1 MTRQPATA
9 TAKSQIMK
17 AAWAKFRSPLYKGS
31 FGEWLR
37 WAWEAFR
44 TQSGI
49 FAPAVVAPTYS
60 DRQAAAR
67 HIEAV
72 AANFYQKHD
81 LRNLMQNVMAE
92 GGFAA
97 EVAETVY
104 KSGRVSP
111 KQAWVL
117 AGSVYFS
124 GFSS

>member
-1 MTRQPATA
+1 MNRQPVTTA
-9 TAKSQIMK
+9 VRSTIMK
-17 AAWAKFRSPLYKGS
+17 AAWAMFRKSRSS
-31 FGEWLR
+31 FADCLCCSWDHWR
-37 WAWEAFR
+37 A
-44 TQSGI
+44 GI
-49 FAPAVVAPTYS
+49 GAFAPAVVAPTYS

-124 GFSS
+124 GFAS